1 MKILRKVVKVNKVYF
16 EKLLK
21 DFRIEKKDRGL
32 LEILK
37 EFFYSKKFIFRW
49 IIVFLNWLVML

>member
-1 MKILRKVVKVNKVYF
+1 MKILRKVVKVNEVYF

-21 DFRIEKKDRGL
+21 DFRFEKKDRGL